1 MFSSIIKLYVINGH
15 KGYTRYFTKPTITEQ
30 NSQSANST
38 SNQIPLTAN
47 CVNKESTVPKS
58 FKLKYF

>member
-1 MFSSIIKLYVINGH
+1 MDIMGIF
-15 KGYTRYFTKPTITEQ
+15 RYFTKPTITEQ
-30 NSQSANST
+30 NSQSTNST

-47 CVNKESTVPKS
+47 CVNKKSTKPKF

>member
-1 MFSSIIKLYVINGH
+1 MDIKGIF
-15 KGYTRYFTKPTITEQ
+15 RYFTKPTITEQ

-47 CVNKESTVPKS
+47 CVNKD
-58 FKLKYF
+58 LQNLNILN

>member
-1 MFSSIIKLYVINGH
+1 MDIKGIF
-15 KGYTRYFTKPTITEQ
+15 RYFTKPIITEQ

-47 CVNKESTVPKS
+47 CVNKESTIPKS
-58 FKLKYF
+58 FKQKYF